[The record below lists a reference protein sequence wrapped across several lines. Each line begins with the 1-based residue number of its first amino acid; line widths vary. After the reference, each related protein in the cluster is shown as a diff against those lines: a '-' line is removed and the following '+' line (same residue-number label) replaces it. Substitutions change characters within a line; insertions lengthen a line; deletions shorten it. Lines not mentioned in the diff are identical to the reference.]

1 MSDDPPLPTLIAGES
16 FNPPP
21 PFCPKKLNACHRFNG
36 PVSNYLVTP
45 NDPKGGNAILP
56 LLLLHRIISLVRGE
70 KRPAQRT
77 RLCPTFPTRP
87 RRREETRFH

>member
-45 NDPKGGNAILP
+45 NDPKGGNAIPLP
-56 LLLLHRIISLVRGE
+56 LLLLPSNYKLGSR
-70 KRPAQRT
+70 
-77 RLCPTFPTRP
+77 
-87 RRREETRFH
+87 